1 MTPKI
6 ETFYTGGGITLVEA
20 NLNKKHYAVVSSD
33 APDFLTVYS
42 YSNSETSYL
51 PEDMVES
58 THKDDLTPELK
69 PVYDKMLDSLK
80 SA

>member
-1 MTPKI
+1 MTSKI
-6 ETFYTGGGITLVEA
+6 ETFYAGGGITLVET
-20 NLNKKHYAVVSSD
+20 NLNESHYAVVSSD
-33 APDFLTVYS
+33 APDFLTIYS
-42 YSNSETSYL
+42 YANGETSYL

-69 PVYDKMLDSLK
+69 SIYEKMLDNLK

>member
-1 MTPKI
+1 MTSKI

-20 NLNKKHYAVVSSD
+20 NLNQKHYAVVSSD
-33 APDFLTVYS
+33 APDFLTIYS
-42 YSNSETSYL
+42 YANGETSYL

-58 THKDDLTPELK
+58 THKDVLTPELK
-69 PVYDKMLDSLK
+69 PIYKKMLESLK